1 MKISALFAMLTAAIA
16 LTAAEVWQNDLPAA
30 LAMYNVSG
38 AVSAPVVEDNAA
50 GFTSKNGTVI
60 FVRKNV
66 NFSADNNQ
74 LSIQIK
80 APAGQRAIHC
90 YFTTDSDPK
99 YSESKKLSLF

>member
-1 MKISALFAMLTAAIA
+1 MKKFVIVLCLLLTSAIA
-16 LTAAEVWQNDLPAA
+16 WTAAEVWQNDLPAA

-74 LSIQIK
+74 LSIRIK

-90 YFTTDSDPK
+90 
-99 YSESKKLSLF
+99 